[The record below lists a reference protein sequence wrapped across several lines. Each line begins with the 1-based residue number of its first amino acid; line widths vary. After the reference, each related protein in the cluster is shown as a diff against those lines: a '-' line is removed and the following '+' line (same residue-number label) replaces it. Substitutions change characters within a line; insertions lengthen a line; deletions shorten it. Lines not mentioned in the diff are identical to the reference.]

1 VSDVVIK
8 IEVNDADA
16 QAKLSKLEARLLRLK
31 AAGASTGDA
40 FDGLSGDIDNTTNSS
55 SKLSKSLNDNDNH
68 LRRLA
73 KSTGYTEKE
82 LKRIGGPFKIF
93 GRVLGGVGKFAKY
106 AAIEFGVMS
115 IVLGGLKLALIAG
128 ELAIKGWNMAL
139 RASAAGVGVFIGGVA
154 TALAA
159 IRELNNARLT
169 PFARQA
175 GQVAMDG
182 RVDLVGPVGGVMGD
196 RQLGMFDDKSLTGA
210 ISAQLRAGQQLDAQF
225 RSTLQVL
232 GNFAVV
238 ADDPNKAIA
247 GLSGAFSKARQEGSF
262 TEDIIKSISESSPE
276 LAKAITDSG
285 MGVDAF
291 TQALIDGRVDGL
303 EAFTDALDVVN
314 NTLMGKAK
322 GAFRALKEQL
332 TEVGQPLVDGLKP
345 ALTATERLLSNFL
358 SSVTP
363 VIQDVLGRLFPQLAG
378 SGDSILGKALDKLA
392 VSINQ
397 NLPKLEGLM
406 DRFKGG
412 WKAVEGF
419 FSRLADGMTNA
430 SSGFDTL
437 YNNILKPLGSEI
449 WKTITHAVEG
459 FNDVINDTSGVSGN
473 FADRISKIFDGVRSL
488 IDGFNEFR
496 KAIAP
501 LVDALLSLMGV
512 LGKLLELPGIGLL
525 AAMFGTSAIIGGKA
539 RKANTRGTTGSAN
552 AMNNVA
558 GFLSMGMYNPL
569 GTQRT
574 KNAPQFVQ
582 DYRTLRGMGDVS
594 RREAA
599 GVIAGY
605 AADGVKASVG
615 TAVKAA
621 APTLLALGGSLVG
634 GAILN
639 NAKPSDAG
647 SQVFGQALSMGG
659 LGASVGFMAGGPV
672 GAAIGGGI
680 GLAVGGVT
688 GLFSARAARDK
699 ELKEARASGEDMSTA
714 GMNPNRLF
722 GSGGVVAQMNKNRET
737 IAMLNQFDTF
747 MTQRKDLSTSIDSKL
762 DAFYTA
768 NKVSVDRA
776 GLMNEELTQAEKDAS
791 VVAANRGF
799 ITDLKNLDPTARA
812 EAIKRLKDL
821 STLPTEIKDEL
832 ERFASVDANVGGIA
846 EKFGNS
852 ADEIKKF
859 AEGLEEGNL
868 KLAKGK
874 GVLENNY
881 RTLSNVLN
889 LTQDEAA
896 NFADNLGINMLERL
910 ITFEDVLT
918 GLGYAFDETGQ
929 ILDDAANRS
938 VASTRLLSGVMK
950 SINKELDTLQKEEA
964 VVTSRTQFFGT
975 GGTAA
980 QVAQNGADYFQ
991 SVLQNATQQYIDSA
1005 LQAEND
1011 PAAVKMTFEQ
1021 MTQSVLDRLDADFA
1035 AAGNVSGAVADRFR
1049 ANRATVGAELEKAKT
1064 QFGPRI
1070 QYDSAFA
1077 KDAQSIL
1084 NAQIGGVLTKSGG
1097 FQTADELDAAGT
1109 SAALAMRDE
1118 LKKKY
1123 PSMQFDEANL
1133 NAMKRFVL
1141 AGLQDGT
1148 PAMTNAMITGADY
1161 LVQKLATTPITV
1173 ITRTSDP
1180 FAANRKDPL
1189 TGEILS
1195 DDEIARRAAAA
1206 AGGNVAP
1213 KKDTSTPRYG
1223 KVGDTASSQFERT
1236 LGKHMAFNSGLA
1248 GSRTIT
1254 SGLRN
1259 WGLGSPSSDHRFGNA
1274 YDLTG
1279 DNLGAYAE
1287 SVNGSGGFAEF
1298 HGAAGTRHLHVVPPA
1313 GDTATAMAGAMSGM
1327 VSGGSNTYNISVVGG
1342 PGTDEAELARRV
1354 MAEIER
1360 RERDRQERR

>member
-1 VSDVVIK
+1 MSDVVIK
-8 IEVNDADA
+8 IEVKDAEA
-16 QAKLSKLEARLLRLK
+16 QAKLDKLEARLLRLK

-40 FDGLSGDIDNTTNSS
+40 FDNLSGDIDKTTNSS
-55 SKLSKSLNDNDNH
+55 SRLSKSLSDNDSH
-68 LRRLA
+68 LKNLA
-73 KSTGYTEKE
+73 KSSGYTEKE
-82 LKRIGGPFKIF
+82 LKRIGGPAKIF

-115 IVLGGLKLALIAG
+115 VVLGGLKLALIAG
-128 ELAIKGWNMAL
+128 ELAVKGWNMAL

-175 GQVAMDG
+175 GQVAADG

-238 ADDPNKAIA
+238 ADDPNKAIT
-247 GLSGAFSKARQEGSF
+247 GLSTAFSKARQAGSF
-262 TEDIIKSISESSPE
+262 TEEIISSIAESSPE
-276 LAKAITDSG
+276 LARAITDSG

-291 TQALIDGRVDGL
+291 TQALIDGRVEGL

-332 TEVGQPLVDGLKP
+332 TEIGQPLVDGLKP
-345 ALTATERLLSNFL
+345 ALSATERLLSNFL

-378 SGDSILGKALDKLA
+378 SGDSILGMALDKLA

-406 DRFKGG
+406 DRFRGG

-430 SSGFDTL
+430 TSGFDTL

-449 WKTITHAVEG
+449 WKTITHAVDG
-459 FNDVINDTSGVSGN
+459 FNDVINDTSGVSAN
-473 FADRISKIFDGVRSL
+473 FSDRISKIFDGVRKL

-501 LVDALLSLMGV
+501 LVDALMSLMGV

-539 RKANTRGTTGSAN
+539 RKANVRGTTGSAN
-552 AMNNVA
+552 AMNTAA

-569 GTQRT
+569 GRERT
-574 KNAPQFVQ
+574 KPTPQIIQ
-582 DYRTLRGMGDVS
+582 DYRTLRGMGDVG
-594 RREAA
+594 RMEAA
-599 GVIAGY
+599 QVVASYRGD
-605 AADGVKASVG
+605 AAR
-615 TAVKAA
+615 TALRAA
-621 APTLLALGGSLVG
+621 APTLLALGGSMVG

-659 LGASVGFMAGGPV
+659 LGAMIGSPFGPAGM
-672 GAAIGGGI
+672 AIGGGI

-699 ELKEARASGEDMSTA
+699 ELKEAMASGQEYSTA
-714 GMNPNRLF
+714 GMNPNRLY
-722 GSGGVVAQMNKNRET
+722 GSGGVLAQMSKNRQT
-737 IAMLNQFDTF
+737 VGMLKQFDTF
-747 MTQRKDLSTSIDSKL
+747 MTQRSDLSSSIDSKL
-762 DAFYTA
+762 KTFYEA
-768 NKVSVDRA
+768 NRVTLDRTN
-776 GLMNEELTQAEKDAS
+776 LLEEELTQAEKDAS
-791 VVAANRGF
+791 VVAQNRGY
-799 ITDLKNLDPTARA
+799 ITDLKNLDPSARA
-812 EAIKRLKDL
+812 EAVKRLKDL
-821 STLPTEIKDEL
+821 GTLPDDIKEEL
-832 ERFASVDANVGGIA
+832 DKFAAVDANVGGISA
-846 EKFGNS
+846 KFGDS
-852 ADEIKKF
+852 AEEIAKF
-859 AEGLEEGNL
+859 AQGLEEGNL
-868 KLAKGK
+868 KLEKGR

-881 RTLSNVLN
+881 RTLSNVLGM
-889 LTQDEAA
+889 TQDEAA
-896 NFADNLGINMLERL
+896 NFADNLGINMLEKL

-918 GLGYAFDETGQ
+918 GLGYTFDEQGE
-929 ILDDAANRS
+929 IMDNAANRAA
-938 VASTRLLSGVMK
+938 ASTRLLNSVMK
-950 SINKELDTLQKEEA
+950 DITRELDMLQKEEA
-964 VVTSRTQFFGT
+964 VVTSRNQFFGT

-980 QVAQNGADYFQ
+980 QIAQNGADYFQ
-991 SVLQNATQQYIDSA
+991 SVLQSATQQYIDSA

-1011 PAAVKMTFEQ
+1011 PTKVKMTFDE
-1021 MTQSVLDRLDADFA
+1021 MVSSVLTRLDADFA
-1035 AAGNVSGAVADRFR
+1035 AAGNVSGAVAERFR
-1049 ANRATVGAELEKAKT
+1049 TNRASIGAELERART
-1064 QFGPRI
+1064 QFGPRL
-1070 QYDSAFA
+1070 QFDAAFA
-1077 KDAQSIL
+1077 RDAQTAL
-1084 NAQIGGVLTKSGG
+1084 NGQIGAVLTRSGG
-1097 FQTADELDAAGT
+1097 FQTAEELDAAAT
-1109 SAALAMRDE
+1109 NAAIAMRDE

-1123 PSMQFDEANL
+1123 PSMEFDQQNL
-1133 NAMKRFVL
+1133 DSMKRFVL
-1141 AGLQDGT
+1141 AGMQEGT

-1161 LVQKLATTPITV
+1161 LVGKLASTPIQV
-1173 ITRTSDP
+1173 RIMGVGDP
-1180 FAANRKDPL
+1180 YKNNRIDPMTGQGL
-1189 TGEILS
+1189 T
-1195 DDEIARRAAAA
+1195 DDEIRRRAAEQF
-1206 AGGNVAP
+1206 GG
-1213 KKDTSTPRYG
+1213 DTRSPRFG
-1223 KVGDTASSQFERT
+1223 RVGDTASSQWERT

-1259 WGLGSPSSDHRFGNA
+1259 WGLGSPSSDHLFGNA

-1279 DNLGAYAE
+1279 DNLGAYAGA
-1287 SVNGSGGFAEF
+1287 VNGAGGFAEF
-1298 HGAAGTRHLHVVPPA
+1298 HGAAGDRHLHVVPPA

-1327 VSGGSNTYNISVVGG
+1327 MSGGGTNTYNINVVGG
-1342 PGTDEAELARRV
+1342 PNTDEAELARRV
-1354 MAEIER
+1354 MAEIDR